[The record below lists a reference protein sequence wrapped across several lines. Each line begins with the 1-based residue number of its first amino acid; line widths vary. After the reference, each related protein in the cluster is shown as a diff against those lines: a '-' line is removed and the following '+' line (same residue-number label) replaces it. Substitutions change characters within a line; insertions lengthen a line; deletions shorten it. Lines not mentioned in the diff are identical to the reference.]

1 MMTEPLTPIKLLAAC
16 AAVTIGS
23 TVQGSVGLGLGLVA
37 APILALIDP
46 MLIPGPILLCGLVL
60 TLLM

>member
-23 TVQGSVGLGLGLVA
+23 TVQGSVGLGLVA